1 MEWEETHNLC
11 VVCLGPLMKEDPCV
25 VCLGHLM
32 KEDPRA
38 GVAREKAQFPLE
50 DHEWKV
56 SVCVCVIGLYIGCDS
71 TIIAI
76 NSQIHPC

>member
-11 VVCLGPLMKEDPCV
+11 VVCLGP
-25 VCLGHLM
+25 LM

-56 SVCVCVIGLYIGCDS
+56 SVCVIGLYIGCDS